1 MGALL
6 QDLYEVMALKARLDC
21 GKGDE
26 ADRRDPR
33 LAGRVA
39 HSTDTQSREALRLAR
54 RAQPGWARV
63 SLERRLDFAGA
74 FHRALRASAEEF
86 VDVLVA
92 EGHQAQVA
100 RWELASLLSITHPD
114 SLAFAHQTLEWT
126 GEVAGRQV
134 RLVRKPES
142 RMVSLV

>member
-1 MGALL
+1 ML
-6 QDLYEVMALKARLDC
+6 QDLYEAMALKARLDC

-74 FHRALRASAEEF
+74 FHCALRARAEEF

-92 EGHQAQVA
+92 EGHPAQVA
-100 RWELASLLSITHPD
+100 RWELASLLSITPALLRAHRGCAQGRH
-114 SLAFAHQTLEWT
+114 SQAGKGRFAGT
-126 GEVAGRQV
+126 GRE
-134 RLVRKPES
+134 PTC
-142 RMVSLV
+142 